1 MTQIEDALRRIRH
14 ELDVPPAPDLGSAVL
29 ARLEAPRTSRVRPR
43 WAVAFAF
50 VVLAALAATLAIP
63 DARSALLRV
72 LHIGGERIERVD
84 ELPTVS
90 VDPAGLD
97 LELVLGARVTLEQ
110 ARQEAAFDLRE
121 LDTEPDRVYIGR
133 RGTVWFLYGT
143 PRDVRLLLAQTPRT
157 RVDEQLLVT
166 KLVPSGTRVEPV
178 VVDGSPAYFLSG
190 EPHAVL
196 LLDEDGAPIE
206 DAAWLAQDVLVW
218 ERDGVAIRLEGVLT
232 EREAV
237 ELASS
242 LR

>member
-1 MTQIEDALRRIRH
+1 ML
-14 ELDVPPAPDLGSAVL
+14 
-29 ARLEAPRTSRVRPR
+29 
-43 WAVAFAF
+43 
-50 VVLAALAATLAIP
+50 
-63 DARSALLRV
+63 
-72 LHIGGERIERVD
+72 
-84 ELPTVS
+84 

-121 LDTEPDRVYIGR
+121 LDTEPDRVYLGR

-157 RVDEQLLVT
+157 RVDKQLLVT

-190 EPHAVL
+190 EPHTVL

>member
-1 MTQIEDALRRIRH
+1 MTQIEDALGRIRH

-29 ARLEAPRTSRVRPR
+29 ARLEAQRTSQVRPR
-43 WAVAFAF
+43 WAVAFAL
-50 VVLAALAATLAIP
+50 VALAALAATLAIP

-72 LHIGGERIERVD
+72 LHIGGERIEHVD
-84 ELPTVS
+84 ELPAVS

-110 ARQEAAFDLRE
+110 ARQKAAFDLRE
-121 LDTEPDRVYIGR
+121 LDTEPDRVYLGR

-196 LLDEDGAPIE
+196 LLDEDGAPLE